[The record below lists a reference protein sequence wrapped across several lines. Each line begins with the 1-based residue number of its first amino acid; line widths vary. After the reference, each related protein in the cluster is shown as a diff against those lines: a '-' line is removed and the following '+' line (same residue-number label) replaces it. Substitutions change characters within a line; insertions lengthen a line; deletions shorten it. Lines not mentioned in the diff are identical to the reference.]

1 MANQDG
7 SFSWLYSAEAP
18 YVMTSAPLIQE
29 IPLSKINFEAH
40 PFCLVKGEEVARL
53 GESLAA
59 VGLLNL
65 PRVQSGP
72 DARWRPVTGWKRLLA
87 AAGLGWPAVPA
98 VVLAPETPE
107 AHLLLLYL
115 HDNAFARPFSPLEQA
130 LLAARLLAYWER
142 DTLVAKGLPLLGLP
156 PSPAHLDRLL
166 AAASLERPWL
176 ELVAEGRLALT
187 IAPRLAAWDPAARR
201 AALPFLSTLPWSQSK
216 QEEFLAGVEILAR
229 REGLALTEIL
239 GKEELQEHLEDAGG
253 NARERAEAVRRLLH
267 DWVSPRFSAAKKSFT
282 AGLDRLGLKGHPRL
296 RLAEPPAFEG
306 PDFELTLKF
315 TDHREFQ
322 ELLQE
327 LARLAGLPDFE
338 ALLHLS

>member
-1 MANQDG
+1 
-7 SFSWLYSAEAP
+7 
-18 YVMTSAPLIQE
+18 
-29 IPLSKINFEAH
+29 
-40 PFCLVKGEEVARL
+40 
-53 GESLAA
+53 
-59 VGLLNL
+59 
-65 PRVQSGP
+65 
-72 DARWRPVTGWKRLLA
+72 
-87 AAGLGWPAVPA
+87 VPA

-201 AALPFLSTLPWSQSK
+201 AALPFLSTLPLSQSK

-267 DWVSPRFSAAKKSFT
+267 DWVSPRFSAAQKSLHRR
-282 AGLDRLGLKGHPRL
+282 AGPPGSQGP
-296 RLAEPPAFEG
+296 PPAAPG
-306 PDFELTLKF
+306 RAP
-315 TDHREFQ
+315 
-322 ELLQE
+322 
-327 LARLAGLPDFE
+327 GL
-338 ALLHLS
+338 